1 MTGDLNVAHQ
11 PIDVFD
17 PKGKEK
23 IAGYTPEE
31 RESFDN
37 FLKQGF
43 VDTFRHLYPEKKQ
56 FSFWSARSGAR
67 KEDKGWRLDYFVINK
82 EDADMVLDST
92 IHGEYHGSDH
102 CPIQLRLKL
111 SKSDEKKE
119 DVSDDLEEEVKSNHS
134 KSKKRSTSATQERRK
149 SLKMS
154 PKKRRSKS
162 KIPEGHQSQDEEEE
176 E

>member
-1 MTGDLNVAHQ
+1 
-11 PIDVFD
+11 
-17 PKGKEK
+17 
-23 IAGYTPEE
+23 
-31 RESFDN
+31 
-37 FLKQGF
+37 
-43 VDTFRHLYPEKKQ
+43 VDTFRLLYPEKKQ

-111 SKSDEKKE
+111 SKPDEK
-119 DVSDDLEEEVKSNHS
+119 DASDDDIEEEVKSNHS

-154 PKKRRSKS
+154 PKKTRSKS
-162 KIPEGHQSQDEEEE
+162 KIDEEHQSQDEGEEE
-176 E
+176 